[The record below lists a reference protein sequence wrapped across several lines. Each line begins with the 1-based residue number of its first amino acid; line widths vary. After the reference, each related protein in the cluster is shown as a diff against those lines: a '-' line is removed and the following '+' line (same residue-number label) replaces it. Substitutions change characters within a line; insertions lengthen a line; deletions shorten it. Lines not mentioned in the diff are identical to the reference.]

1 MKKVILTEEQSK
13 KLIDKIVNEQVPAVR
28 SDEYSIDDGRY
39 RMKCEFKF
47 DFGYDNLIPYKGG
60 EIDDIGDALSE
71 VTFLINIQHEA
82 YGISKMDVTDIRG
95 PQSIRTTIRYYPEG
109 SSSEDEDWW
118 EKRVDEP
125 IVIPLDWR
133 KIEID
138 SYGRE
143 MNYVGVG
150 KRIEVDVI
158 PDGKGG
164 LVSKKIQIEVKNL
177 QLNED

>member
-1 MKKVILTEEQSK
+1 MKKIILSEHQIEKLMSK
-13 KLIDKIVNEQVPAVR
+13 IINEQVPATR
-28 SDEYSIDDGRY
+28 ETEYTMDDGRY

-60 EIDDIGDALSE
+60 EIDDINNASAE
-71 VTFLINIQHEA
+71 VTFLIDIQHET
-82 YGISKMDVTDIRG
+82 YGISKMNVNDIRG
-95 PQSIRTTIRYYPEG
+95 PQSIKTTIRYYPEG
-109 SSSEDEDWW
+109 SSSNDEDWW
-118 EKRVDEP
+118 EKRIEEP

-138 SYGRE
+138 TFGYK
-143 MNYVGVG
+143 MNYVGVN
-150 KRIEVDVI
+150 KRIEVDVV

-164 LVSKKIQIEVKNL
+164 LISKKIQVEVKNL